1 MFYAKMIN
9 SLPELANPVSSD
21 ETASPKDEIA
31 GVGKVQELDVL
42 LHLQDKVLIK
52 QRAWHQ
58 RQARGHT

>member
-42 LHLQDKVLIK
+42 LHLYKFGIK
-52 QRAWHQ
+52 CMEA
-58 RQARGHT
+58 A